1 MILFVVIFCE
11 VYLGLVVARRVV
23 YKCVCVY
30 WRMYKFNCI
39 WGGNVVLPR
48 GWGGADDVRVLHQD
62 GRDGKELLCLH
73 AVLSACALQIVVAYK
88 HASFPRDFAI
98 AQLDFPRW
106 CNVSPNVTSRRTVSP
121 IYIYIY
127 IRHMSKI
134 SVWSACCRVCVWGV
148 IDWVAHMLCATHTTH
163 AWANTRIYYFAVMPT
178 LHPHAHSIVCISAQ
192 VFTSPQHNDEK
203 HYKYYTIHTFSVF
216 FLLLQTR
223 MRPNQNPSLVLVS
236 ANIRCS
242 NSLTSLMHCT
252 SHPICLFFSTTTT
265 H

>member
-1 MILFVVIFCE
+1 MCLNTNEFFYFFFVYDGRASSSVCEVDDERPLILLKMHFNHMILFVVIFCE

-98 AQLDFPRW
+98 AQLDFPR
-106 CNVSPNVTSRRTVSP
+106 
-121 IYIYIY
+121 
-127 IRHMSKI
+127 
-134 SVWSACCRVCVWGV
+134 
-148 IDWVAHMLCATHTTH
+148 
-163 AWANTRIYYFAVMPT
+163 
-178 LHPHAHSIVCISAQ
+178 
-192 VFTSPQHNDEK
+192 
-203 HYKYYTIHTFSVF
+203 
-216 FLLLQTR
+216 
-223 MRPNQNPSLVLVS
+223 
-236 ANIRCS
+236 
-242 NSLTSLMHCT
+242 
-252 SHPICLFFSTTTT
+252 
-265 H
+265 